1 MGHGIDDRAT
11 HVLRHIVDEYVATA
25 EPVGS
30 RTISKKMGQALSPAT
45 IRNIMADLEE
55 MGFLAQPHTSAGRIP
70 TGLGFRY
77 YIDNLL
83 HLRTLAPGELDRLN
97 LAAHE
102 GGVTADDLVRQ
113 MSRLLASM
121 ACQASV
127 VIVSRA
133 DQQRLRSV
141 NLMRAAADKILLVAV
156 MQGGYVQHRLIEGEP
171 EIADGDLEKINTYLN
186 ELAEGLTLSQLRV
199 RILTELQQE
208 KARYDR
214 LMHRALTMGVRALSD
229 SGPGEVFVEG
239 RANILDQPEFA
250 DDVQRLK
257 RILRAFEEKSVI
269 FRLLDR
275 AMASQA
281 IQVSIGPENPVEDM
295 GDVSVVASGYR
306 QSSSA
311 VGSIGL
317 IGPVRMD
324 YSRVIPLVEYTANLL
339 TTMFGQR

>member
-1 MGHGIDDRAT
+1 MGPGIDDRAT
-11 HVLRHIVDEYVATA
+11 RVLRNIVEEYVATA

-55 MGFLAQPHTSAGRIP
+55 LGFLAQPHTSAGRVP

-77 YIDNLL
+77 YIDHLL
-83 HLRTLAPGELDRLN
+83 HLRSLAQGEVDQLN
-97 LAAHE
+97 LAARE
-102 GGVTADDLVRQ
+102 DGAPADELVRQ
-113 MSRLLASM
+113 VGRLLANL

-127 VIVSRA
+127 VIVSRP

-141 NLMRAAADKILLVAV
+141 SLMRAAVDKILLVAV
-156 MQGGYVQHRLIEGEP
+156 MQGGYVQHRLIDGEP
-171 EIADGDLEKINTYLN
+171 DVTADELEKINAYLN
-186 ELAEGLTLSQLRV
+186 ELAEGLTLPQLHV
-199 RILTELQQE
+199 RILAELRKE

-214 LMHRALTMGVRALSD
+214 VMHRALTVGARALSD

-239 RANILDQPEFA
+239 RANILDQPEFTE
-250 DDVQRLK
+250 DVQRLK

-281 IQVSIGPENPVEDM
+281 IQVSIGQENPVEDM

-306 QSSSA
+306 QGASA

>member
-1 MGHGIDDRAT
+1 MGPAIDDRAT
-11 HVLRHIVDEYVATA
+11 HVLRNVVEEYVATA

-77 YIDNLL
+77 YIDHLL
-83 HLRTLAPGELDRLN
+83 HLRSLAQGEVDQLN
-97 LAAHE
+97 LAAQE
-102 GGVTADDLVRQ
+102 GGAPADELVRQ
-113 MSRLLASM
+113 VSRLLANL

-127 VIVSRA
+127 VIVSRP

-141 NLMRAAADKILLVAV
+141 SLMRAAVDKILLVAV
-156 MQGGYVQHRLIEGEP
+156 MQGGYVQHRLIDGEP
-171 EIADGDLEKINTYLN
+171 EVTADELEKINAYLN
-186 ELAEGLTLSQLRV
+186 ELAGGLTLPQLRV
-199 RILTELQQE
+199 RILAELKRE

-214 LMHRALTMGVRALSD
+214 VMHRALTVGARALSD

-250 DDVQRLK
+250 EDVQRLK

-281 IQVSIGPENPVEDM
+281 IQVSIGQENPVEDM

-306 QSSSA
+306 QGDA

-324 YSRVIPLVEYTANLL
+324 YSRVIPLVEYTASLL